1 MQIGELITW
10 IAAGLAIIAVGLALW
25 QLWEARRESRQAIQR
40 TEEIR
45 RLAAAAQGHAE
56 KAAAAGQAAHAE
68 AQRAWEQVK
77 LARGQLEEARQEHQ
91 ASQRSEQWEWAY
103 AVTMTA
109 GELVDASQELIRI
122 ALDPQVAPHYR
133 MSADRHYR
141 QVSQRWQ
148 DTMVKALART
158 EPDLQMQQ
166 QVITFAH
173 VHQRL
178 YGHIGVV
185 LRATETD
192 TLTSDD
198 ALTKQ
203 ALGLRQE
210 LNNAYRNLQRSLS
223 ASLAPADHPTRQIN
237 GVNRLETSNNTPAN
251 RTGPQ

>member
-1 MQIGELITW
+1 MQVGELITW
-10 IAAGLAIIAVGLALW
+10 IAAGFAIIAAGLAGW
-25 QLWEARRESRQAIQR
+25 QLWLSRQESRQATQR

-45 RLAAAAQGHAE
+45 RLAAIAEGHAQ
-56 KAAAAGQAAHAE
+56 KAAAAAQAAQGE

-77 LARGQLEEARQEHQ
+77 LAQGQLEEARQQHQ
-91 ASQRSEQWEWAY
+91 ASHQSEQWEWAY

-109 GELVDASQELIRI
+109 GELVDASHELVRI
-122 ALDPQVAPHYR
+122 AMDPQVAPHYR
-133 MSADRHYR
+133 LSADRHYR

-158 EPDLQMQQ
+158 APDLQMQQ

-178 YGHIGVV
+178 YGHVGVL

-192 TLTSDD
+192 TLTPDD

-203 ALGLRQE
+203 ALGLGQE
-210 LNNAYRNLQRSLS
+210 LNNASRNLQRTLS
-223 ASLAPADHPTRQIN
+223 ASLAPTDVPTWQVN
-237 GVNRLETSNNTPAN
+237 GAN
-251 RTGPQ
+251 RPDAPTLARRTGQL